1 MMRVIIKILSILF
14 IPLVIITV
22 LIIID
27 IWYTSNYWVY
37 DEEFLFNSLKEETGL
52 DFSKCEVVDSKDDGG
67 EGEKFIVYNCK
78 EKNID
83 ISLMKE
89 KLKVLPF
96 TENLRVR
103 IYGDETRHMSGLK
116 TVTYVENGYYYF
128 IDNNTVKY
136 KDLDD
141 IHSDENLFSRG
152 SYNFSLVIYDTDN
165 DLLYYYEFDT

>member
-78 EKNID
+78 KKNID
-83 ISLMKE
+83 IS
-89 KLKVLPF
+89 
-96 TENLRVR
+96 
-103 IYGDETRHMSGLK
+103 
-116 TVTYVENGYYYF
+116 
-128 IDNNTVKY
+128 
-136 KDLDD
+136 
-141 IHSDENLFSRG
+141 
-152 SYNFSLVIYDTDN
+152 
-165 DLLYYYEFDT
+165 